1 MVPAK
6 RPIRGVNLIKS
17 QLVGTWR
24 LISFELRSPDGQVHY
39 PVGKNPVGYLIYNDD
54 GYMSATLMAANR
66 TRVAA
71 ELLWFASIEEKVAS
85 ADTFIAYCGRY
96 EIQGDRVIH
105 HVEASLFPNWVGE
118 PQERI
123 FKFMGDRLYLTAP
136 PVPFPGVPHT
146 GHLVWKR
153 ARATQK
159 KRKS

>member
-6 RPIRGVNLIKS
+6 RPIEGATLIKS
-17 QLVGTWR
+17 QFVGTWR
-24 LISFELRSPDGQVHY
+24 LISFELRGSDGQVRY
-39 PVGKNPVGYLIYNDD
+39 PVGKNPVGYLIYSDD

-71 ELLWFASIEEKVAS
+71 ELQWSASTEEKVAS

-96 EIQGDRVIH
+96 EIQVDRVMH

-118 PQERI
+118 SQERI

-136 PVPFPGVPHT
+136 PLLFLGISYT
-146 GHLVWKR
+146 AHLVWKR
-153 ARATQK
+153 AQATRK